1 MLYWTWLT
9 LSLKCRFNLDDFL
22 GASMPRANYPLPS
35 LWPKKLAASLLA
47 ALLLTALP
55 GCSLVG
61 NSSSVIPHTGPQPPH
76 VTSSVPLQDGFQRK
90 PIAISDI
97 EVVWEV
103 DSNSADYYWIQY
115 GFHPDNIEYTVKVQP
130 NQLTKE
136 HDLVQGELYIFL
148 LKDIPTST
156 PVYVQIASEQD
167 GVLSPFSRVFEVP
180 AVEQAAT
187 RY

>member
-1 MLYWTWLT
+1 
-9 LSLKCRFNLDDFL
+9 
-22 GASMPRANYPLPS
+22 MPRANNSIPAIRHR
-35 LWPKKLAASLLA
+35 KQVAVLAIA
-47 ALLLTALP
+47 ALLLIALP
-55 GCSLVG
+55 GCGLVG
-61 NSSSVIPHTGPQPPH
+61 NSSTVIPHTGPQPPH
-76 VTSSVPLQDGFQRK
+76 VTSSVPLQEGFKRK

-103 DSNSADYYWIQY
+103 DSDSADYYWIQY

-130 NQLTKE
+130 NQLTRE
-136 HDLVQGELYIFL
+136 HDLAQGELYIFL

-180 AVEQAAT
+180 AVEQAAVS
-187 RY
+187 Y